1 MGDITGTTFAG
12 YEVHDVVGT
21 DLVSTLYRA
30 IDPDGDRTIALRVI
44 FEDLCDVES
53 PDRQLYRRFLT
64 QATAS
69 LTFEHPFSPRVEE
82 VGEHNGQ
89 GYLVSPFVD
98 SVPLSRLVDEYPALP
113 VLAALDVFERVA
125 DVLDSG
131 QRDDLTHG
139 AVNPSTISFARPAD
153 NEPAEAAYLTGYGV
167 GALLELR
174 LKRDRKQLTVVDDL
188 LYVAPEQ
195 LRQQAITGRTDQ
207 YALACA
213 LVHVLTG
220 EPPFV
225 RDSIGG
231 LFGAHLFV
239 EPELDSS
246 QAWVAAVRKG
256 MAKEAEQ
263 RFEHCGD
270 LIAAIKADV
279 RAAATR
285 TITPPPETVVV
296 REVSEWSTSREDRT
310 RSMARGNATRA
321 ADAPQPLPRRRRL
334 PLDRGADDEPPRR
347 RRVPLDRDAD
357 DEPPRRRPVA
367 GDRDA
372 DHDEALVFASS
383 KPADSRNGVRRGGV
397 GSDDDAPLLSEVLSQ
412 HNYQHNYQYRSRRL
426 RSGGLLLLALLAL
439 GAAIVVLWYLVS

>member
-30 IDPDGDRTIALRVI
+30 TDPDGDRTIALRVI
-44 FEDLCDVES
+44 SEDLCDVES
-53 PDRQLYRRFLT
+53 PDRQLYRRFLM
-64 QATAS
+64 QATVS
-69 LTFEHPFSPRVEE
+69 LKFEHPFSPRVEE
-82 VGEHNGQ
+82 VGEHKGQ

-113 VLAALDVFERVA
+113 VPAALDAFERLA

-153 NEPAEAAYLTGYGV
+153 HEPAEAAYLTGYGV

-263 RFEHCGD
+263 RFAHCGD
-270 LIAAIKADV
+270 LIAAIKAEV

-285 TITPPPETVVV
+285 TITPPSETVVV
-296 REVSEWSTSREDRT
+296 REVSEWATSREDRT
-310 RSMARGNATRA
+310 RSMAPDNAMRA
-321 ADAPQPLPRRRRL
+321 TDAPL
-334 PLDRGADDEPPRR
+334 PRR

-357 DEPPRRRPVA
+357 DEVPRRRPVA
-367 GDRDA
+367 GDHDA
-372 DHDEALVFASS
+372 DHDEALVFANSTPS
-383 KPADSRNGVRRGGV
+383 DWRNGVRPRAV
-397 GSDDDAPLLSEVLSQ
+397 GSDEDAPLLSEVLSQ
-412 HNYQHNYQYRSRRL
+412 HNYQRRSRRM
-426 RSGGLLLLALLAL
+426 RAGGLLLLALLAL
-439 GAAIVVLWYLVS
+439 GGAILVLWYVVS